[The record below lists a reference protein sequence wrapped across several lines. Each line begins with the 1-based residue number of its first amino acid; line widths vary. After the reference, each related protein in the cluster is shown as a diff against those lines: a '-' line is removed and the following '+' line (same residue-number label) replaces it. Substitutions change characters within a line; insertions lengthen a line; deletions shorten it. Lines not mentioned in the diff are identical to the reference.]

1 MARHARRRRSVPA
14 FLILSEDEARSQ
26 LAAPR
31 CDFRALRALLALG
44 VGLLCAGPLAAQDPR
59 ASLVQETARAWLAD
73 TDRGDAAQSWKNA
86 GKQFHD
92 AITVERW
99 AESLQRVRLP
109 LGALSQR
116 AQIGTQFHK
125 NIPGAPDGEDA
136 IVLFRTTFAKKLNS
150 RETVTLE
157 HEPDGAWRVIGYLIQ

>member
-1 MARHARRRRSVPA
+1 VLATRRD
-14 FLILSEDEARSQ
+14 L
-26 LAAPR
+26 
-31 CDFRALRALLALG
+31 RALRALLALAAA
-44 VGLLCAGPLAAQDPR
+44 LFYAGPLAAQDPR

-73 TDRGDAAQSWKNA
+73 TDRGNAAQSWKNA
-86 GKQFHD
+86 GKQFRN

-99 AESLQRVRLP
+99 AESLNAARVP

-125 NIPGAPDGEDA
+125 SIPGAPDGEYA
-136 IVLFRTTFAKKLNS
+136 IVLFRTTFEKKLNS

>member
-1 MARHARRRRSVPA
+1 V
-14 FLILSEDEARSQ
+14 
-26 LAAPR
+26 AATR
-31 CDFRALRALLALG
+31 CDFRALRALLVLG
-44 VGLLCAGPLAAQDPR
+44 IGLLCAGPLAAQDPR
-59 ASLVQETARAWLAD
+59 ASVVQEIARTWLAD

-86 GKQFHD
+86 GKQFRD

-99 AESLQRVRLP
+99 AESLKAARAP

-125 NIPGAPDGEDA
+125 SIPGAPDGEYA

>member
-31 CDFRALRALLALG
+31 CDFRALRALLVLG

-125 NIPGAPDGEDA
+125 NIPGAPDGEYA

>member
-1 MARHARRRRSVPA
+1 V
-14 FLILSEDEARSQ
+14 
-26 LAAPR
+26 AATR
-31 CDFRALRALLALG
+31 CDFRALRAVLALG
-44 VGLLCAGPLAAQDPR
+44 LGLLCAGPLAAQDPR
-59 ASLVQETARAWLAD
+59 ASLVQESARAWLAD
-73 TDRGDAAQSWKNA
+73 TDQGNAAQSWKNA
-86 GKQFHD
+86 GKQFRD

-99 AESLQRVRLP
+99 AESLKRVRAP
-109 LGALSQR
+109 LEALSQR

-125 NIPGAPDGEDA
+125 SIPGSPDGDYA

>member
-1 MARHARRRRSVPA
+1 VIHPER
-14 FLILSEDEARSQ
+14 EARSQ
-26 LAAPR
+26 VAANR
-31 CDFRALRALLALG
+31 CDFRALRAVLVLG
-44 VGLLCAGPLAAQDPR
+44 IGLLCAGPLAAQDPR
-59 ASLVQETARAWLAD
+59 ASLVQEIARTWLAD
-73 TDRGDAAQSWKNA
+73 TDRDNAAQSWKNA
-86 GKQFHD
+86 GKQFRN

-99 AESLQRVRLP
+99 AESLKAVRSP

-116 AQIGTQFHK
+116 AQIGTEFRK
-125 NIPGAPDGEDA
+125 NIPGAPDGEYA

>member
-1 MARHARRRRSVPA
+1 V
-14 FLILSEDEARSQ
+14 
-26 LAAPR
+26 AATR
-31 CDFRALRALLALG
+31 CDFCALRALLVLG
-44 VGLLCAGPLAAQDPR
+44 IGLLCAGPLAAQDPR
-59 ASLVQETARAWLAD
+59 ASLVQEIARGWLAD

-86 GKQFHD
+86 GKQFRS

-99 AESLQRVRLP
+99 AESLKAVRLP

-116 AQIGTQFHK
+116 AQIGTQLRK
-125 NIPGAPDGEDA
+125 SIPGTPDGEYA

-157 HEPDGAWRVIGYLIQ
+157 HEPDGAWRVIGYVIQ